1 MSHSR
6 RVLLVTND
14 FPPTVGG
21 IQTYL
26 HEFAQTLD
34 PEQLIVFA
42 STQDDSATQAFDRD
56 APFTI
61 IRWPRRV
68 MLPTPMT
75 ARRMQEIIRAWSID
89 TVWFGASTP
98 LALMGS
104 AARRAGARRIVAST
118 HGHEIGWSMIPGA
131 RQVLRLI
138 GGRVDMLT
146 YVSKYAQMRTRRAFG
161 PHPTWS
167 SLQPGVDIVRFSP
180 NKEADDR
187 VRRQYGLGDGP
198 LVVCIS
204 RIVPR
209 KGQDMLVEA
218 LPGIRK
224 YIPSAKLLIVG
235 PGQGRK
241 SLSDRASALGVSDSL
256 ITTGSV
262 PFDVLPNFYRCADV
276 FAMPVRTLGGGLDVE
291 GLGIVFLEA
300 QACGVPVV
308 AGDGGGAPETVRPSE
323 TGIVVNGRH
332 VDEIV
337 DAVAGLLAEPERAV
351 AMGKKGREYIQKEW
365 SWSVRGPQLAQVLFD
380 GLD

>member
-1 MSHSR
+1 
-6 RVLLVTND
+6 
-14 FPPTVGG
+14 
-21 IQTYL
+21 
-26 HEFAQTLD
+26 
-34 PEQLIVFA
+34 
-42 STQDDSATQAFDRD
+42 
-56 APFTI
+56 
-61 IRWPRRV
+61 
-68 MLPTPMT
+68 
-75 ARRMQEIIRAWSID
+75 
-89 TVWFGASTP
+89 
-98 LALMGS
+98 
-104 AARRAGARRIVAST
+104 
-118 HGHEIGWSMIPGA
+118 
-131 RQVLRLI
+131 
-138 GGRVDMLT
+138 
-146 YVSKYAQMRTRRAFG
+146 
-161 PHPTWS
+161 
-167 SLQPGVDIVRFSP
+167 
-180 NKEADDR
+180 
-187 VRRQYGLGDGP
+187 
-198 LVVCIS
+198 
-204 RIVPR
+204 
-209 KGQDMLVEA
+209 MLVEA

-224 YIPSAKLLIVG
+224 RIPSAKLLIVG

-262 PFDVLPNFYRCADV
+262 PFDVLPDFYRCADV

-351 AMGKKGREYIQKEW
+351 AMGKKGREHIQKEW